1 MGGIQGEE
9 MTEELLQYQTLVENA
24 LRSVVREALSEV
36 AMHGL
41 PGEHHFY
48 ITFDTRA
55 QGVEMP
61 AYLRET
67 YPDEMTLVLQ
77 HQFSN
82 LAVSDDHFQV
92 ILSFNGRPEVIRVP
106 LEAISIFADPSV
118 NFALQFQNFAQVPD
132 DDLPPADDAGEG
144 GAEVIS
150 LDQFRKHK

>member
-1 MGGIQGEE
+1 
-9 MTEELLQYQTLVENA
+9 MTEEILQYQTLVETA
-24 LRSVVREALSEV
+24 LRSVVRKALAEV
-36 AMHGL
+36 AQYGL

-48 ITFDTRA
+48 ITFDTRLP
-55 QGVEMP
+55 GVELP

-67 YPDEMTLVLQ
+67 YPDEMTMVLQ

-82 LAVSDDHFQV
+82 LTVDEEHFQV

-106 LEAISIFADPSV
+106 LSAISIFADPSV

-132 DDLPPADDAGEG
+132 AGEEEQDSLPDEENEG